1 MSAKTR
7 TRWRNWSAPYKGFAL
22 TGLDHRSTKCSS
34 SACACIRN
42 NQLESY
48 LRDHPL
54 FRRAQKN
61 TAVCCRENTVCH
73 KMKSVRCTVM
83 YLSAPGKKNAPAC
96 HLQYAGGA
104 RPVPEGTSCYT
115 HSRPRH
121 FHRNSFTCVTRYR
134 WRCPTRWS
142 MMMMPWL
149 STLSHNKGVMILGRL
164 LTHWIQHSIFA
175 RTFIPLK
182 FTQDDHKMSSSSLRR
197 PKEVFAL
204 YRSVLREAAKRTV
217 KYWGLLTS
225 WGRSW
230 KKNEPATTTSYAASN
245 FDDKLGWWSDPSL
258 KGSSTKFVLV
268 RNKSNYPHAWSQ
280 GSLWGTTAWYGY
292 HRRRCDLREPVMPRW
307 CMKKL
312 PCLTFLLWK
321 ERINRL

>member
-115 HSRPRH
+115 HHHDRDT
-121 FHRNSFTCVTRYR
+121 FTTGIFTWCFTAGTADDV
-134 WRCPTRWS
+134 PHDDRWS
-142 MMMMPWL
+142 MMPL
-149 STLSHNKGVMILGRL
+149 ALNTL
-164 LTHWIQHSIFA
+164 
-175 RTFIPLK
+175 
-182 FTQDDHKMSSSSLRR
+182 TQ
-197 PKEVFAL
+197 
-204 YRSVLREAAKRTV
+204 
-217 KYWGLLTS
+217 
-225 WGRSW
+225 
-230 KKNEPATTTSYAASN
+230 
-245 FDDKLGWWSDPSL
+245 
-258 KGSSTKFVLV
+258 
-268 RNKSNYPHAWSQ
+268 
-280 GSLWGTTAWYGY
+280 
-292 HRRRCDLREPVMPRW
+292 
-307 CMKKL
+307 
-312 PCLTFLLWK
+312 
-321 ERINRL
+321 